1 MPEEKKSGNQISRR
15 QFITTSAAGAAG
27 ACILGAGKLGAASG
41 FLPFPDSKMQARPFG
56 NTGAQVSLLTF
67 GGGGPWA
74 NLDEDIAL
82 MLLEEALDGG
92 VNTIDTAYS
101 YGNGKSEAIIGRLMP
116 RRRKDVLI
124 HTKVSTRDKRLWWKQ
139 FETSLKRLKV
149 DYVDTLMIHHLE
161 TMEDLEALEG
171 KDGPF
176 ELMEKA
182 REQKFA
188 RWIGVSTHTSGEVLL
203 EADRRHNFDHVMMS
217 LNVAT
222 NGFNDMG
229 FEDEALPVL
238 AAKGTAITAMKAMGG
253 GKIVNRFPDYDYRT
267 CLRYTLSLKAVPTV
281 TVTMPNIQFVREN
294 LEVMSNFEP
303 FSEKEM
309 QKLKKKAEGEVKT
322 SFHQF
327 MQTHT
332 DWA

>member
-1 MPEEKKSGNQISRR
+1 MQEDKRAGKELSRR
-15 QFITTSAAGAAG
+15 QFIARTAAGAVG
-27 ACILGAGKLGAASG
+27 ASILGNSHLKAENN
-41 FLPFPDSKMQARPFG
+41 FLPFPGSKIETRPFG
-56 NTGAQVSLLTF
+56 NTGARVSLLTF

-82 MLLEEALDGG
+82 RLLEEALDGG

-116 RRRKDVLI
+116 ARRKDVLI

-149 DYVDTLMIHHLE
+149 DYVDSLMIHHLE

-171 KDGPF
+171 KGGAF

-182 REQKFA
+182 KEQKLA
-188 RWIGVSTHTSGEVLL
+188 RWTGVSTHTSGKVLL

-222 NGFNDMG
+222 NGFTDMG
-229 FEDEALPVL
+229 FEDDALPVL
-238 AAKGTAITAMKAMGG
+238 AAKGTAITAMKAMGA

-267 CLRYTLSLKAVPTV
+267 CLRYTLSLKSVPTV

-294 LEVMSNFEP
+294 LKVVTNFEP
-303 FSEKEM
+303 FTEKEM
-309 QKLKKKAEGEVKT
+309 QELKEKAEGELKT
-322 SFHQF
+322 SFHDF
-327 MQTHT
+327 MKTHS